1 MVSHLFFYQ
10 LALIALVWLFLV
22 LHYAWPQECAK
33 HQRSAAREPLKPKR
47 TRSKEPKP
55 FAGLTQRPPCAL
67 CEREATLPQSP
78 PPVPPDPMSPTTRRP
93 RTVDTSQHCCPNS
106 VRLNFCMVAELSD
119 VTVRD
124 GRATPTHWPN
134 RSSRNRASHRC
145 VWSAHARPTG

>member
-1 MVSHLFFYQ
+1 MAMVSHLFFYQ

-93 RTVDTSQHCCPNS
+93 RTVDTSQHFCPHTGCRYRGWLGWAICVPTAIPVGGLGAS
-106 VRLNFCMVAELSD
+106 CSAP
-119 VTVRD
+119 
-124 GRATPTHWPN
+124 RA
-134 RSSRNRASHRC
+134 R
-145 VWSAHARPTG
+145 